1 MVMRLARFRAKPDG
15 AHAAPQAT
23 PILHVDMDAFFV
35 SVELLDRPELLG
47 KAVIVGGARDVRGV
61 VTSASYEARK
71 FGVHS
76 AMPLRTAAKLCP
88 QAVFLENRHHL
99 YVQWSDRVAEIMGR
113 FSPIVEMAS
122 VDEAYVNLAGTEM
135 LFGHPFAAA
144 DALLREITAKT
155 GLPCSGG
162 LASSRLVAK
171 VASDQAK
178 PRGLLW
184 VPAGCEAGFLA
195 PLAVRK
201 IPGIGKVTE
210 AGLQTL
216 KINTVG
222 ELAETPLATLEK
234 EFGRWGS
241 ALHRKA
247 RGEDAFEFFVDADAK
262 SISHNHT
269 FGRDTGDAEQIRA
282 MLNHLGE
289 KAAKRLRESGMQART
304 IALTIRYTDFQT
316 KSHAQTLPEPTD
328 LDSVILDRLR
338 KLFERNWN
346 RARQIRLVGAE
357 LSHFSRGAEQLELLD
372 PERREKL
379 SRLSKAADQIRDRF
393 GFSKL
398 QSGGS
403 LGHDEDHG
411 QSPRQN

>member
-1 MVMRLARFRAKPDG
+1 
-15 AHAAPQAT
+15 
-23 PILHVDMDAFFV
+23 
-35 SVELLDRPELLG
+35 
-47 KAVIVGGARDVRGV
+47 
-61 VTSASYEARK
+61 
-71 FGVHS
+71 
-76 AMPLRTAAKLCP
+76 
-88 QAVFLENRHHL
+88 
-99 YVQWSDRVAEIMGR
+99 MGR

-122 VDEAYVNLAGTEM
+122 VDEAYVNLAGTEI

-144 DALLREITAKT
+144 DALLKEITVKT

-184 VPAGCEAGFLA
+184 VPAGCEADFLA
-195 PLAVRK
+195 PLPVRK
-201 IPGIGKVTE
+201 IPGIGKVTDG
-210 AGLQTL
+210 GLQAL

-234 EFGRWGS
+234 EFGRWGG

-247 RGEDAFEFFVDADAK
+247 RGEDAFEFFLDADAK

-269 FGRDTGDAEQIRA
+269 FGRDTGDAKQIRA

-316 KSHAQTLPEPTD
+316 KSHARTLPEPTD
-328 LDSVILDRLR
+328 LDSVILDILR
-338 KLFERNWN
+338 KLFEKNWN

-372 PERREKL
+372 TDRREKL
-379 SRLSKAADQIRDRF
+379 ARLSKAADQIRDRF

-403 LGHDEDHG
+403 LGHDDDHG

>member
-1 MVMRLARFRAKPDG
+1 MRLARFRAKPEG
-15 AHAAPQAT
+15 ERSAPNSTQ
-23 PILHVDMDAFFV
+23 ILHVDMDAFFV
-35 SVELLDRPELLG
+35 SVELLDRPELIG

-99 YVQWSDRVAEIMGR
+99 YMQWSDRVAEIMGR

-144 DALLREITAKT
+144 DALLKEITAKT
-155 GLPCSGG
+155 ALPCSGG

-178 PRGLLW
+178 PRGLFW
-184 VPAGCEAGFLA
+184 VPAGCEADFLA

-222 ELAETPLATLEK
+222 ELAEMSLAALEK

-247 RGEDAFEFFVDADAK
+247 RGEDAFEFFLDADAK

-316 KSHAQTLPEPTD
+316 KSHARTLPEPTD
-328 LDSVILDRLR
+328 LDSVILDTLR
-338 KLFERNWN
+338 KLFDKNWN
-346 RARQIRLVGAE
+346 RARQIRLVGTE
-357 LSHFSRGAEQLELLD
+357 LSHFSRGAEQLQLLN

-379 SRLSKAADQIRDRF
+379 ARLSKAADQIRDRF

-411 QSPRQN
+411 QSTRQN